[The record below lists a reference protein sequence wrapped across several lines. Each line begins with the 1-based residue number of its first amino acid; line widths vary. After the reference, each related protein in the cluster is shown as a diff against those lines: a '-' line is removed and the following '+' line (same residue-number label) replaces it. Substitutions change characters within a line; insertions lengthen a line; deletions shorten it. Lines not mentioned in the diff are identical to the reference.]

1 MTMHRRYILLLM
13 VVVVVIGGCVT
24 LPTGPSVMVL
34 PAHGKSFEQFQSD
47 DALCR
52 QWAQTADR
60 NEPSGNGQSECRYRG
75 RCWHGSGRR
84 TWCCHRRRL
93 RESGRW
99 RGNRCRQRACCWG
112 VVRCKCRPGLW
123 LGSAAPIRH
132 FLSAV
137 YVCQGECDPGESS
150 HPANNAATAPSPGL

>member
-1 MTMHRRYILLLM
+1 MA
-13 VVVVVIGGCVT
+13 VVVVIGGCAT

-52 QWAQTADR
+52 QWARQQIGMSPQETVNQNAVTGAAVGTAVGAGLGAAIGAA
-60 NEPSGNGQSECRYRG
+60 SGQ
-75 RCWHGSGRR
+75 SGRR
-84 TWCCHRRRL
+84 
-93 RESGRW
+93 
-99 RGNRCRQRACCWG
+99 RGNRCREWTCCWG
-112 VVRCKCRPGLW
+112 VVRCKCGPGLW

-132 FLSAV
+132 LLSAV

-150 HPANNAATAPSPGL
+150 RPENNAASATSPGL